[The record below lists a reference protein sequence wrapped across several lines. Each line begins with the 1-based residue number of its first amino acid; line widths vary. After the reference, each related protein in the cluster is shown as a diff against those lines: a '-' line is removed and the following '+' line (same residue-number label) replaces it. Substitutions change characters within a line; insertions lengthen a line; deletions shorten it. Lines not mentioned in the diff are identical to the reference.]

1 MATVELPYGN
11 KGLTVEIS
19 DDCLGEVVSPR
30 MIVADTDTDTLI
42 RQAIDHPIG
51 TPLLSQIVRP
61 GEKVAV
67 IIDDISRETPTAQ
80 LLPPLL
86 EGLAE
91 AGIEKT
97 HISII
102 IALGTHRPMT
112 ETEIAAKVGSE
123 IQKTYRIFNDPCDD
137 DRRMM
142 YLGNSSNAIP
152 AYIHRAVVEAD
163 IRIGVGMI
171 SPHMDTG
178 FSGGAKIIL
187 PGVCSCQTVGAFHTR
202 QASLSGNQL
211 GVVDAPMR
219 HELETFV
226 GDRLGLD
233 FILNAV
239 LNRDGTLYRCVAGHY
254 IKAHRKGVAFARE
267 VYGVPVTQR
276 YSLVISNAY
285 PAQIDLWQSTKGI
298 ASGELMTL
306 DHGTLI
312 LATHCQEGNNTHP
325 LFADYLGQTPEWLL
339 NELETGNAEDPVAC
353 ALAVPI
359 TRFRERIKI
368 CLVSSGLSA
377 SDANCMGFTYYRTVE
392 EAIETELR
400 RYGNEPRVG
409 VLTHGGVI
417 LPLISNAQPE

>member
-1 MATVELPYGN
+1 MATIELPYGN
-11 KGLTVEIS
+11 KGLAIEIS

-30 MIVADTDTDTLI
+30 NIVADTDTDTLI
-42 RQAIDHPIG
+42 RQALDHPIG

-61 GEKVAV
+61 GKKVAV

-80 LLPPLL
+80 LLPPVL

-112 ETEIAAKVGSE
+112 ETEIATKVGPV

-152 AYIHRAVVEAD
+152 AYIHRAVVKAD

-187 PGVCSCQTVGAFHTR
+187 PGVCSYQTVGAFHTR
-202 QASLSGNQL
+202 QAGLSGNQL

-254 IKAHRKGVAFARE
+254 IRAHRKGVAFGR
-267 VYGVPVTQR
+267 
-276 YSLVISNAY
+276 
-285 PAQIDLWQSTKGI
+285 QI
-298 ASGELMTL
+298 
-306 DHGTLI
+306 
-312 LATHCQEGNNTHP
+312 
-325 LFADYLGQTPEWLL
+325 
-339 NELETGNAEDPVAC
+339 
-353 ALAVPI
+353 
-359 TRFRERIKI
+359 
-368 CLVSSGLSA
+368 
-377 SDANCMGFTYYRTVE
+377 
-392 EAIETELR
+392 
-400 RYGNEPRVG
+400 
-409 VLTHGGVI
+409 
-417 LPLISNAQPE
+417 